1 LKSFQIDARITLQE
15 PVWEDIMRFPR
26 RKFLQLAAGAA
37 LPAAL
42 ATVALLVPTSG
53 ILLGSSAADCSA
65 SNCGAGQAMPF
76 RQGPYFNHALPAG
89 WLVMEENNT
98 MLLLQSRDRSAD
110 ISVAGIG
117 GLKQQL
123 TPEVFAYQRM
133 VALRL
138 TDVRF
143 SSVVYIIP
151 MAAYDGA
158 AVMDVTYTAPIG
170 RMRGLVV
177 SNVATV
183 YNRNV
188 FDRTDG
194 VMALVGAKE
203 SIWDAYSNW
212 LPEVALQAMHTGPN
226 PFDAPRREAE
236 RANQMVTTHRD
247 WAKRTWDELVAYRS
261 KTQAGQDAAPGMPRG
276 ALPAGQQLYDNPYGG
291 APIRQSA
298 GPAAIWINRNGQ
310 QLPTDD
316 PSFDP
321 RIPTDPEWQ
330 RLIPKRP

>member
-1 LKSFQIDARITLQE
+1 
-15 PVWEDIMRFPR
+15 MRFPR
-26 RKFLQLAAGAA
+26 RSFLQLASGAV
-37 LPAAL
+37 L
-42 ATVALLVPTSG
+42 APVALLTPASG
-53 ILLGSSAADCSA
+53 MLLGSSAADCSA

-98 MLLLQSRDRSAD
+98 TLRLQSRDRSAD

-117 GLKQQL
+117 GIKQQL
-123 TPEVFAYQRM
+123 TPEVFAFQRM
-133 VALRL
+133 AALRL

-143 SSVVYIIP
+143 TSVVYIIP
-151 MAAYDGA
+151 MADYDGA
-158 AVMDVTYTAPIG
+158 AVLDVTYTAPTG

-183 YNRNV
+183 FNRNV

-203 SIWDAYSNW
+203 SIWDAYSSW
-212 LPEVALQAMHTGPN
+212 LPEVALQAVHTGPN
-226 PFDAPRREAE
+226 PFDAPRRDAA
-236 RANQMVTTHRD
+236 RANQAMVSAQRD
-247 WAKRTWDELVAYRS
+247 WAKRTWDELVVYRA
-261 KTQAGQDAAPGMPRG
+261 KDQAKDQDDQN
-276 ALPAGQQLYDNPYGG
+276 ALPAGQQWYDNPYGG

-321 RIPTDPEWQ
+321 RTPTDPEWQ

>member
-1 LKSFQIDARITLQE
+1 MNAF
-15 PVWEDIMRFPR
+15 WEDAMRFPR

-37 LPAAL
+37 LPPAL
-42 ATVALLVPTSG
+42 ATVALMMPTPG
-53 ILLGSSAADCSA
+53 ILLGSSAAECSA
-65 SNCGAGQAMPF
+65 SNCGAGQGMSF
-76 RQGPYFNHALPAG
+76 RQGPYFNHALPGG
-89 WLVMEENNT
+89 WEVMEENNT
-98 MLLLQSRDRSAD
+98 MLLLRSRDRLAD

-117 GLKQQL
+117 SLKQLL

-143 SSVVYIIP
+143 TSLVYVIP

-183 YNRNV
+183 YKRNV

-194 VMALVGAKE
+194 VMTLVGAKE
-203 SIWDAYSNW
+203 RIWDAYSDW
-212 LPEVALQAMHTGPN
+212 LPEAALQAVHTGPD
-226 PFDAPRREAE
+226 PFDTPRRDVEGV
-236 RANQMVTTHRD
+236 NQIVSGHHD
-247 WAKRTWDELVAYRS
+247 WAKRTWAELVAYRA
-261 KTQAGQDAAPGMPRG
+261 KTQTDTQADQNAAPATPFG
-276 ALPAGQQLYDNPYGG
+276 ALPAGQQWYENPYGG
-291 APIRQSA
+291 PPIRQSA

-310 QLPTDD
+310 QLPTDS

-321 RIPTDPEWQ
+321 RTPTDPEWQ
-330 RLIPKRP
+330 RLIPKGP